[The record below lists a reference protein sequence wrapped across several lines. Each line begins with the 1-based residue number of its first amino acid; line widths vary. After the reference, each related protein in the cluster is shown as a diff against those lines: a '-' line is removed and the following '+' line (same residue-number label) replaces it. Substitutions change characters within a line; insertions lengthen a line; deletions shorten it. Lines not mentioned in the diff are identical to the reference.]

1 MKICGTN
8 RCPFAG
14 LHCDCRPALMAF
26 VSGALGVQRQ
36 LCCGRACTSTT
47 LRRQRRLVS
56 VPGFGRRKN
65 ASAFWQ
71 TLLLSE
77 SPEQSLES
85 LGRLPVDS
93 ATSSDADR
101 SQYEKDMERL
111 RSLDPETCQTCQNE
125 GVVVCAACN
134 GSGLRP
140 AEPNE
145 VYRYFCPVCLGQKR
159 VRCPDCGG
167 RCLAC

>member
-1 MKICGTN
+1 MKIYEANGCA
-8 RCPFAG
+8 FAG
-14 LHCDCRPALMAF
+14 SHRDCRPALMAF
-26 VSGALGVQRQ
+26 ATGALGVQRQ
-36 LCCGRACTSTT
+36 LCCVRVCTSTT
-47 LRRQRRLVS
+47 LKRPRQLVS
-56 VPGFGRRKN
+56 VPGFGRRKT
-65 ASAFWQ
+65 ARAFWQ
-71 TLLLSE
+71 TLLLSG

-101 SQYEKDMERL
+101 TQYEEDMGRL